1 MSHASQSASNLAR
14 NSRKA
19 ADDVREG
26 AQSVMETV
34 QERASNMA
42 QNVQKMG
49 TDAAHAVREHVDQVR
64 DVAAGYWEDG
74 RDRAV
79 QLERSLE
86 STVQQRPVTS
96 VLIAVG
102 CGFLIGL
109 LCRRA

>member
-1 MSHASQSASNLAR
+1 MSHSASSMAR

-19 ADDVREG
+19 VDEVRDG

-34 QERASNMA
+34 QERASNIA

-49 TDAAHAVREHVDQVR
+49 ADAADMVREQAQHAR
-64 DVAAGYWEDG
+64 DTAVGYWEDG

-79 QLERSLE
+79 QFERSFE
-86 STVQQRPVTS
+86 STVQQRPITS

-102 CGFLIGL
+102 CGFFIGL
-109 LCRRA
+109 MCRRT